1 MEDLKGLW
9 HLFACAFLFYYANCI
24 VIPSITDVTMEAL
37 CPGEDRCS
45 LAIYLTG
52 FTQAITGLGTFLVTP
67 VIGNLSDKYGRKTML
82 TLPMTVGII
91 PLVIL
96 AFGRRRPFF
105 YAYYCIKM
113 FTGMFCEGTMLCL
126 THAYVADKTCERR
139 RISAFG
145 VLSGIST
152 AGFVTA
158 TLTARFVPTFL
169 TFQISAAVAIS
180 AMLYMRFFLAETD
193 GGASLA
199 ADESSRPLCSPSPP
213 SDSES
218 PAKLPILGK
227 VSSLLDMVSLFKSSL
242 ILSRAAVVAFIESLG
257 SSGFQAS
264 ILYFLKAQFRFSKDQ
279 YADLL
284 LISGVAGASSQLLLM
299 PTLASAI
306 GEEILLSVGLLASSA
321 NVLLTSIAWASWVP
335 YFSSTFVV
343 LSVFLHP
350 CLRTI
355 VSKRVGPNDQGLA
368 QGGITGISSIASI
381 ISPMFF
387 TPLTALFLSESA
399 PFDFRGFSLMCSG
412 FAQLTAFFLSA
423 TMISAIR
430 LSKQNFSNGET
441 TAV

>member
-9 HLFACAFLFYYANCI
+9 HLLVCAFLFYFANCI

-52 FTQAITGLGTFLVTP
+52 LTQAITGLGTFLVTP

-82 TLPMTVGII
+82 TLPMTVCII

-96 AFGRRRPFF
+96 AFGRGRPFV
-105 YAYYCIKM
+105 YAYYGIKM
-113 FTGMFCEGTMLCL
+113 LTGMFCDGTMLCL

-145 VLSGIST
+145 VLSGICT
-152 AGFVTA
+152 AGFVSA

-169 TFQISAAVAIS
+169 TFKISAAVAIS
-180 AMLYMRFFLAETD
+180 AMLYLRFFLAETD

-199 ADESSRPLCSPSPP
+199 EESCRPLCSPSPP

-227 VSSLLDMVSLFKSSL
+227 VSSLLDMVSLFRSSL
-242 ILSRAAVVAFIESLG
+242 ILSRAAVVAFIDSFG
-257 SSGFQAS
+257 SSGLQAS

-279 YADLL
+279 FADLM
-284 LISGVAGASSQLLLM
+284 LISGVAGAISQLLLM
-299 PTLASAI
+299 PTLAPAI
-306 GEEILLSVGLLASSA
+306 GEEILLSVGLFASFA
-321 NVLLTSIAWASWVP
+321 NVLLTSIAWSSWVP
-335 YFSSTFVV
+335 YFASTFVV

-368 QGGITGISSIASI
+368 QGSITGISSIASI
-381 ISPMFF
+381 ISPMLF

-399 PFDFRGFSLMCSG
+399 PFDFKGFSLMCCG

-430 LSKQNFSNGET
+430 SSKQNFSNGET